1 MKAFTLRIAVAALAI
16 ATAAGVAPPAMAGG
30 YHGGG
35 GGWHGGG
42 SGWHGGGSG
51 WHGGGWH
58 GGGWHHG
65 GYCCSSSAGW
75 WIGGALALGAA
86 GAIIAA
92 NSGPSVV
99 YTTPV
104 YAAPPVVYGAPVYG
118 APVYA
123 APPVAY
129 TSPPV
134 YAPPPAPTG
143 NLIAYPARGQTQA
156 QQTRDRS
163 ECQGWAM
170 NQSGY
175 DPAHPNEWTT
185 GVMVD
190 SYNRAMSACMTGR
203 GYSVS

>member
-1 MKAFTLRIAVAALAI
+1 MKTFTVRTAVAALAL
-16 ATAAGVAPPAMAGG
+16 ATAAGVASPAMAHGY
-30 YHGGG
+30 YHGGYYH
-35 GGWHGGG
+35 GGWHG
-42 SGWHGGGSG
+42 
-51 WHGGGWH
+51 
-58 GGGWHHG
+58 
-65 GYCCSSSAGW
+65 SSAGW
-75 WIGGALALGAA
+75 WVGGALALGAA

-92 NSGPSVV
+92 NSRPAVV
-99 YTTPV
+99 YTAPVYAAPV
-104 YAAPPVVYGAPVYG
+104 YAAPPVVYSAPVYP

-129 TSPPV
+129 A
-134 YAPPPAPTG
+134 APPATEPAPATTG
-143 NLIAYPARGQTQA
+143 NLIAYPARGQSQA

-175 DPAHPNEWTT
+175 DPVHPNQWTT

>member
-1 MKAFTLRIAVAALAI
+1 MKTLTLRTAVAALAL
-16 ATAAGVAPPAMAGG
+16 ATAAGVASPAMAHGYG
-30 YHGGG
+30 YYHGGWRG
-35 GGWHGGG
+35 
-42 SGWHGGGSG
+42 
-51 WHGGGWH
+51 
-58 GGGWHHG
+58 
-65 GYCCSSSAGW
+65 SSAGW
-75 WIGGALALGAA
+75 WVGGALALGAA

-92 NSGPSVV
+92 NSRPAVV
-99 YTTPV
+99 YTSPVYAAPV
-104 YAAPPVVYGAPVYG
+104 YAAPPVVYGAPVYP

-129 TSPPV
+129 TPPPV
-134 YAPPPAPTG
+134 YTPPPAPPTS
-143 NLIAYPARGQTQA
+143 LIAYPARGQNQA
-156 QQTRDRS
+156 QQMRDRG

-175 DPAHPNEWTT
+175 DPEHPNQWTT

>member
-1 MKAFTLRIAVAALAI
+1 MKSLTLRTAVAALAL
-16 ATAAGVAPPAMAGG
+16 ATAAGVASPAMAHG
-30 YHGGG
+30 YYR
-35 GGWHGGG
+35 
-42 SGWHGGGSG
+42 
-51 WHGGGWH
+51 GGGWH
-58 GGGWHHG
+58 GGGWHG
-65 GYCCSSSAGW
+65 SSAGW
-75 WIGGALALGAA
+75 WVGGALALGAA

-92 NSGPSVV
+92 NSAPAVV
-99 YTTPV
+99 YTAPV
-104 YAAPPVVYGAPVYG
+104 YAAPPVVYGAPVYP

-123 APPVAY
+123 PPPVAY
-129 TSPPV
+129 AAPPV
-134 YAPPPAPTG
+134 YAPPPPAPSG
-143 NLIAYPARGQTQA
+143 NLIAYPARGQNQA

-175 DPAHPNEWTT
+175 DPAHPNQWTT